1 MPRAS
6 SVSLGKY
13 RRVGS
18 ASWWNA
24 RIDDTPP
31 PQHQQS
37 ITYAKSSYPHDRF
50 NSGQKTDAFDTNIA
64 SPSRQHNSTVRVSH
78 RCIVTA
84 AEFGRCHQ
92 RRDEIH
98 FVGFPSL
105 GAPAEFGRS
114 RQVWALSPSLG
125 ALRLRYI
132 STLLA
137 IPEWW
142 LGVYSWFMA
151 SCTLV
156 RHQDKKEFGMGCR
169 DTQLT
174 TDESWRACVDILL
187 SWDDELAQCAFTF
200 TKKVAV
206 PAAILFCG
214 MSMVAARIFASGA
227 PANVAFP
234 PSPIHLLTAFNNDW
248 LSHKYRNGSSISV
261 SQSASKHAANLGRF
275 ELKPSSSRL
284 CTGAFSFFPPVII
297 SCSHFCLNRH
307 LPLLCPE
314 TRSLRAC
321 LSLCPSGNRVLSL
334 SIALD
339 IWFFLLILRPL
350 SSKLLFLRL
359 PHGNLGEPNTTHTLR
374 SLRIWCCSVSPS
386 LSSALTA
393 LFLLSY
399 PSSLL
404 LWLLFACCGLRRFL
418 FHRLEKGVALR
429 LFSSTCT
436 KPPNPSTCP
445 SFSTTAPAPIL
456 INLPILPQ

>member
-31 PQHQQS
+31 PQHQRIQS

-200 TKKVAV
+200 TKKVTV

-307 LPLLCPE
+307 LPFFALKPVASEHAYLCAHLVIAFFPFLSHLTFDFSSWYSGRFLQSCFSFVCHMAILVNPTRRIPFAHCAFDVALSPPRFPAHWLPVSSFLIHLLSCCGC
-314 TRSLRAC
+314 C
-321 LSLCPSGNRVLSL
+321 LLAVVWDDFFSIGLKRVLL
-334 SIALD
+334 FV
-339 IWFFLLILRPL
+339 FFPRPAPNHPILRLAHLFRPL
-350 SSKLLFLRL
+350 LLLLF
-359 PHGNLGEPNTTHTLR
+359 
-374 SLRIWCCSVSPS
+374 W
-386 LSSALTA
+386 
-393 LFLLSY
+393 
-399 PSSLL
+399 
-404 LWLLFACCGLRRFL
+404 
-418 FHRLEKGVALR
+418 
-429 LFSSTCT
+429 
-436 KPPNPSTCP
+436 
-445 SFSTTAPAPIL
+445 
-456 INLPILPQ
+456 